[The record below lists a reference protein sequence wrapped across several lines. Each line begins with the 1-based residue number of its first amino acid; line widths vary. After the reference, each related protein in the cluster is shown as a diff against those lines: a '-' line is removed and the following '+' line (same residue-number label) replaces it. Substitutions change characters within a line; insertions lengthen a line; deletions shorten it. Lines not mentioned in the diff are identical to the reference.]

1 MKLHFTSN
9 LKEKSDK
16 LLSSLGKI
24 LIFLLSKQRESVFT
38 DCKIIVISLEVGT
51 LGAVIE
57 RGSVI
62 GIKS

>member
-1 MKLHFTSN
+1 MLF
-9 LKEKSDK
+9 
-16 LLSSLGKI
+16 SLGKI
-24 LIFLLSKQRESVFT
+24 LIIFLLNKQRESVFT
-38 DCKIIVISLEVGT
+38 DCEIIISLEVGT

>member
-16 LLSSLGKI
+16 LLFSLGKI